1 VVEVPATETLGYL
14 AFSRNPT
21 GRERENEVMLNK
33 RHLLA
38 GFALA
43 LVITPFTAAVAP
55 VAALDKTPFDA
66 KAFEDA
72 QAAGKPILVE
82 VTAPW
87 CPTCKAQ
94 APILAR
100 LSSTPKF
107 KDMVRFN
114 IDFDTQKDLLR
125 KFNVR
130 LQSTMIAFKGK
141 QEVGRSTGDTNA
153 SSIERLLEKS
163 I

>member
-1 VVEVPATETLGYL
+1 
-14 AFSRNPT
+14 
-21 GRERENEVMLNK
+21 MLNK

-38 GFALA
+38 GFALTLA
-43 LVITPFTAAVAP
+43 AAPFVAAVA
-55 VAALDKTPFDA
+55 LDKAPFDA

-107 KDMVRFN
+107 KDMLRFN
-114 IDFDTQKDLLR
+114 IDFDSQKDLLR
-125 KFNVR
+125 KFTVR
-130 LQSTMIAFKGK
+130 VQRTMIAFKGE
-141 QEVGRSTGDTNA
+141 QAGGRSGGDTIAA
-153 SSIERLLEKS
+153 SSEQLLEKS